1 MGFVQGLNM
10 IFNIVY
16 LILTYAACAYSLY
29 IVGRRNNVKNS
40 WFAFIPV
47 LQYYIIGSICEEY
60 QLFGVRLKKLEWV
73 MCALALLQILT
84 RFSTVFGAG
93 VIGLISG
100 LVIALVMHKFFYL
113 FCPERAIIYAILCGF
128 GRLPLAIILFLI
140 KDKPMQMSAGAYI
153 YPFANKL

>member
-1 MGFVQGLNM
+1 MIFVQGLNM

-16 LILTYAACAYSLY
+16 LALTYVACAYSLY
-29 IVGRRNNVKNS
+29 TIGKRNNVKNL
-40 WFAFIPV
+40 WLAFIPV

-93 VIGLISG
+93 VIGIISG
-100 LVIALVMHKFFYL
+100 LIIALIMHKFFYL
-113 FCPERAIIYAILCGF
+113 FCPERAVIYAILCAF

-140 KDKPMQMSAGAYI
+140 KDKPMQMSAGAYT
-153 YPFANKL
+153 YPFANRL